1 MKKIFY
7 LTVALIIIVMSSC
20 TFPGIISVRP
30 EGAYISKDIQPE
42 SFESISVSSGFEL
55 VVTQDSVQSLSI
67 ETYENV
73 FKHLEVQ
80 IVDNTLMISPKEGV
94 SFFGEPK
101 VKIHI
106 TTPVLKE
113 LSLSGGS
120 RAELINGFNG
130 EQVEVSLSGGSR
142 IYGMTNVKF
151 LGVDLSGG
159 SRSEL
164 NGMVDYFSLTSS
176 GGSKSR
182 HLDMIARKC
191 SASIS
196 GGGSLEISV
205 SDSLDVDCSGGSRV
219 NYKGSPVI
227 TSQLS
232 GGSDLE
238 KVD

>member
-7 LTVALIIIVMSSC
+7 FTVALIIIVLSSC
-20 TFPGIISVRP
+20 SFPGMVSVRP
-30 EGAYISKDIQPE
+30 EGEYISKDINPE

-55 VVTQDSVQSLSI
+55 LLTQDSVQSMSV
-67 ETYENV
+67 ETYENI
-73 FKHLEVQ
+73 FKHLEIV
-80 IVDNTLMISPKEGV
+80 IVDNTLMISPKDGV
-94 SFFGEPK
+94 IFLGDTK

-106 TTPVLKE
+106 KTPVLKE

-120 RAELINGFNG
+120 RAELVNEWEG
-130 EQVEVSLSGGSR
+130 ENIDVSLSGGSR
-142 IYGMTNVKF
+142 IYGLTNVKF
-151 LGVDLSGG
+151 LEMDLSGG

-164 NGMVDYFSLTSS
+164 RGIVDYISVSSS

-182 HLDMIARKC
+182 HLDMQARKC
-191 SASIS
+191 NASIS

-205 SDSLDVDCSGGSRV
+205 SDSLEVDCSGGSRV

-227 TSQLS
+227 SSELS
-232 GGSDLE
+232 GGSNLE

>member
-7 LTVALIIIVMSSC
+7 LTVALLIIAMSSC
-20 TFPGIISVRP
+20 TFPGMISVRP
-30 EGAYISKDIQPE
+30 EGAYISKDINPE

-55 VVTQDSVQSLSI
+55 LLTQDSIQSMTI

-80 IVDNTLMISPKEGV
+80 IVDNTLMISPKDGV
-94 SFFGEPK
+94 NFFGEPK

-120 RAELINGFNG
+120 RAELINGYKG

-142 IYGMTNVKF
+142 IFGLTNVKF
-151 LGVDLSGG
+151 LDMYLSGG

-164 NGMVDYFSLTSS
+164 KGAVDYISVSSS

-182 HLDMIARKC
+182 HLDMLARKC

-205 SDSLDVDCSGGSRV
+205 SDSLEVDCSGGSRV

-227 TSQLS
+227 SSELS

>member
-7 LTVALIIIVMSSC
+7 FTVALIIIVLSSC
-20 TFPGIISVRP
+20 SFPGMVSVKP
-30 EGAYISKDIQPE
+30 EGEYISKDINPE

-55 VVTQDSVQSLSI
+55 LLTQDSVQSMSV
-67 ETYENV
+67 ETYENI
-73 FKHLEVQ
+73 FKHLEIV
-80 IVDNTLMISPKEGV
+80 IVDNTLMISPKDGV
-94 SFFGEPK
+94 IFLGDTK

-106 TTPVLKE
+106 KTPVLKE

-120 RAELINGFNG
+120 RAELVNEWEG
-130 EQVEVSLSGGSR
+130 ENIDVSLSGGSR
-142 IYGMTNVKF
+142 IYGLTNVKF
-151 LGVDLSGG
+151 LEMDLSGG

-164 NGMVDYFSLTSS
+164 RGVVDYISVSSS

-182 HLDMIARKC
+182 HLDMQARKC
-191 SASIS
+191 NASIS

-205 SDSLDVDCSGGSRV
+205 SDSLEVDCSGGSRV

-227 TSQLS
+227 SSEIS
-232 GGSDLE
+232 GGSKLE

>member
-7 LTVALIIIVMSSC
+7 FTVALIIIVLSSC
-20 TFPGIISVRP
+20 SFPGMVSVRP
-30 EGAYISKDIQPE
+30 EGAYISKDINPE

-55 VVTQDSVQSLSI
+55 LLTQDSVQSMSV
-67 ETYENV
+67 ETYENI
-73 FKHLEVQ
+73 FKHLEIV

-94 SFFGEPK
+94 NFFGDTK

-106 TTPVLKE
+106 KTPVLKE

-120 RAELINGFNG
+120 RAELVNEWEG
-130 EQVEVSLSGGSR
+130 ENIDVSLSGGSR
-142 IYGMTNVKF
+142 IFGQTNVKF
-151 LGVDLSGG
+151 LEMDLSGG

-164 NGMVDYFSLTSS
+164 RGVVDYISIGSS

-182 HLDMIARKC
+182 HLDMQARKC
-191 SASIS
+191 NASIS

-205 SDSLDVDCSGGSRV
+205 SDSLEVDCSGGSRV
-219 NYKGSPVI
+219 HYKGSPVI
-227 TSQLS
+227 SSELS
-232 GGSDLE
+232 GGSNLE